1 MLMTR
6 TFDIAVIG
14 ATGSVG
20 ETLVQL
26 LEERD
31 FPVGNLHLLAS
42 GESAGRALSFKGK
55 NLRVRTLESFDFA
68 SVNLVFFAA
77 NEAVTRTYADQV
89 HAAGCTLIDL
99 AAALPAEQAPRVVP
113 EVNPELLKTL
123 SAPYRLTSPSAP
135 SIAVAV
141 VLAAVR
147 EQIKVRRLAVT
158 ACLAVSS
165 RGREGVSEL
174 ARQTAELLNARPLE
188 PRLFDQQIA
197 FNLLAQVDAPDS
209 SGHGALERR
218 LASELK
224 ALLAAPDLK
233 VSATCVQAPVF
244 FGDSI
249 SVSLQA
255 EDAVE
260 VAAVCAALQGSTVLE
275 YIEPGDYPTAVG
287 DAVGQDVVY
296 VGRVRG
302 GLDDP
307 TELNLWITSDNVRK
321 GAALNAVQLAE
332 LLIKHYL

>member
-1 MLMTR
+1 MTR

-31 FPVGNLHLLAS
+31 FPVANLHLLAS
-42 GESAGRALSFKGK
+42 GESAGRSLSFKGK
-55 NLRVRTLESFDFA
+55 NLRVRTLEAFDFS
-68 SVNLVFFAA
+68 SVGLVFFAA
-77 NEAVTRTYADQV
+77 SEAITRSYAPKA

-99 AAALPAEQAPRVVP
+99 AAALPSEQAPRVVP
-113 EVNPELLKTL
+113 EVNPQVLKTL
-123 SAPYRLTSPSAP
+123 SAPYQLTSPSP
-135 SIAVAV
+135 SAIAVAV
-141 VLAAVR
+141 VLAALR
-147 EQIKVRRLAVT
+147 EQIDVLRVAVT

-174 ARQTAELLNARPLE
+174 ARQTAELLNGRSFE
-188 PRLFDQQIA
+188 PQLFDRQVA

-209 SGHGALERR
+209 DGHGALEKR
-218 LASELK
+218 LATELK
-224 ALLAAPDLK
+224 ELFARPQLK
-233 VSATCVQAPVF
+233 VSATCIQAPVF
-244 FGDSI
+244 FGDSL

-255 EDAVE
+255 D
-260 VAAVCAALQGSTVLE
+260 AAVDLPAICTALQACAALE
-275 YIEPGDYPTAVG
+275 YVEPGDYPTAVG
-287 DAVGQDVVY
+287 DAVGQDVLY

-302 GLDDP
+302 GQDDP
-307 TELNLWITSDNVRK
+307 AELNLWIASDNVRK